1 VVLCANHKQMYA
13 PITQFEQG
21 GFIMKKVKKIVAL
34 GLATSLVV
42 ASLAG
47 CQSKSGTDTNSGT
60 DSSASGDSFVIGGIG
75 PLTGDA
81 ASYGISVKQGAEIAI
96 KEINEAG
103 GVKIGDKTVQ
113 LELKF
118 EDDQATPDKAV
129 TAYNSLMDKGMGAL
143 LGAVTSDSCLAVTNL
158 AQEDDILMLTPSGSA
173 AKITENAN
181 VFRLCFTD
189 PLQGETMAEHV
200 ITELGLKNIA
210 VIYKNSD
217 PYSTG
222 VYEAFANKVTE
233 LGGTITTAEAFA
245 DGEDFNTQ
253 LTSIKGTDAE
263 AIFAPI
269 YYGDASHV
277 VTQAADLSMTLP
289 FFGSDG
295 WDGILDTVTDKATVE
310 GATFLSPFFSGD
322 TAAADF
328 VAKYNEAYKA
338 TPDQFAADGY
348 DGVYVIKAA
357 LEKAGTTSTADL
369 VKAMTEISVDGL
381 TGEGISFTADGE
393 PQKGAKFIKIEAGEY
408 TAE

>member
-1 VVLCANHKQMYA
+1 
-13 PITQFEQG
+13 
-21 GFIMKKVKKIVAL
+21 MKKVRLVAL
-34 GLATSLVV
+34 GLATTLAL

-47 CQSKSGTDTNSGT
+47 CQSKSETDTNTDTST
-60 DSSASGDSFVIGGIG
+60 DSSANAGGETYVIGGIG

-96 KEINEAG
+96 KEINDAG
-103 GVKIGDKTVQ
+103 GVKVGDKTLQ
-113 LELKF
+113 LSLKF

-129 TAYNSLMDKGMGAL
+129 TAYNSLMDNKMDAL
-143 LGAVTSDSCLAVTNL
+143 LGAVTSGSCLAVANL

-173 AKITENAN
+173 QDITKNAN
-181 VFRLCFTD
+181 VFRICFTD
-189 PLQGETMAEHV
+189 PLQGETMAEHM
-200 ITELGLKNIA
+200 ITDLKFKNVA

-217 PYSTG
+217 EYSTG
-222 VYEAFANKVTE
+222 VYEAFAKKVAE

-269 YYGDASHV
+269 YYGDASHI

-322 TAAADF
+322 KAAADF
-328 VAKYNEAYKA
+328 VTKYNEAYKA

-357 LEKAGTTSTADL
+357 LEKAASTKTADL

-381 TGEGISFTADGE
+381 TGEKISFTEDGE
-393 PQKGAKFIKIEAGEY
+393 PQKAAKFIKIVNGEY

>member
-1 VVLCANHKQMYA
+1 
-13 PITQFEQG
+13 
-21 GFIMKKVKKIVAL
+21 MKKVRLVAL
-34 GLATSLVV
+34 GLATTLAV

-47 CQSKSGTDTNSGT
+47 CQSKSETDSKQGTDTSTDTST
-60 DSSASGDSFVIGGIG
+60 DSSANAGGETYVIGGIG

-96 KEINEAG
+96 KEINDAG
-103 GVKIGDKTVQ
+103 GVKVGDKTLQ
-113 LELKF
+113 LSLKF

-129 TAYNSLMDKGMGAL
+129 TAYNSLMDNKMDAL
-143 LGAVTSDSCLAVTNL
+143 LGAVTSGSCLAVTNL

-173 AKITENAN
+173 KDITKNAN

-189 PLQGETMAEHV
+189 PLQGETMAEHM
-200 ITELGLKNIA
+200 ITDLNLKNVA

-217 PYSTG
+217 EYSTG
-222 VYEAFANKVTE
+222 VYEAFAKKVAE
-233 LGGTITTAEAFA
+233 LGGTITKAEAFA

-295 WDGILDTVTDKATVE
+295 WDGILDTVTDKAAVE

-322 TAAADF
+322 KAAADF
-328 VAKYNEAYKA
+328 VTKYNEAYKA

-357 LEKAGTTSTADL
+357 LEKAASTKTADL

-381 TGEGISFTADGE
+381 TGEGIGFTAEGE
-393 PQKGAKFIKIEAGEY
+393 PQKGAKFIKIVDGAY

>member
-1 VVLCANHKQMYA
+1 
-13 PITQFEQG
+13 
-21 GFIMKKVKKIVAL
+21 MKKVKRLVAF
-34 GLATSLVV
+34 GLATTLTV

-47 CQSKSGTDTNSGT
+47 CQSKSGTDTSKDTST
-60 DSSASGDSFVIGGIG
+60 DSSVNAGGETYVIGGIG

-103 GVKIGDKTVQ
+103 GVKVGDKTLQ
-113 LELKF
+113 LSLKF

-129 TAYNSLMDKGMGAL
+129 TAYNSLMDNKMDAL
-143 LGAVTSDSCLAVTNL
+143 LGAVTSGSCLAVTNL

-173 AKITENAN
+173 ADITSNTN

-189 PLQGETMAEHV
+189 PLQGETMAEHM
-200 ITELGLKNIA
+200 ITDLGFKKVA

-217 PYSTG
+217 EYSTG
-222 VYEAFANKVTE
+222 VYEAFAAKVAE

-322 TAAADF
+322 KAAADF
-328 VAKYNEAYKA
+328 VTKYNEAYKA

-348 DGVYVIKAA
+348 DGIYVIKAA
-357 LEKAGTTSTADL
+357 LEQAASTETADL

-381 TGEGISFTADGE
+381 TGEGISFTAQGE
-393 PQKGAKFIKIEAGEY
+393 PQKGAKFIKIVDGAY

>member
-1 VVLCANHKQMYA
+1 
-13 PITQFEQG
+13 
-21 GFIMKKVKKIVAL
+21 MKKVRLVAL
-34 GLATSLVV
+34 GLATTLAL

-47 CQSKSGTDTNSGT
+47 CQSKSETDTKQGTDTNTDTST
-60 DSSASGDSFVIGGIG
+60 DSSANAGGETYVIGGIG

-96 KEINEAG
+96 KEINDAG
-103 GVKIGDKTVQ
+103 GVKVGDKTLQ
-113 LELKF
+113 LSLKF

-129 TAYNSLMDKGMGAL
+129 TAYNSLMDSKMDAL
-143 LGAVTSDSCLAVTNL
+143 LGAVTSGSCLAVANL

-173 AKITENAN
+173 QDITKNTN

-189 PLQGETMAEHV
+189 PLQGETMAEHM
-200 ITELGLKNIA
+200 ITDLKFKNVA

-217 PYSTG
+217 EYSTG
-222 VYEAFANKVTE
+222 VYEAFAKKVAE

-269 YYGDASHV
+269 YYGDASHI

-322 TAAADF
+322 KAAADF
-328 VAKYNEAYKA
+328 VTKYNEAYKA

-357 LEKAGTTSTADL
+357 LEKAASTKTADL

-381 TGEGISFTADGE
+381 TGEEISFTEDGE
-393 PQKGAKFIKIEAGEY
+393 PQKAAKFIKIVNGEY

>member
-1 VVLCANHKQMYA
+1 
-13 PITQFEQG
+13 
-21 GFIMKKVKKIVAL
+21 
-34 GLATSLVV
+34 
-42 ASLAG
+42 
-47 CQSKSGTDTNSGT
+47 
-60 DSSASGDSFVIGGIG
+60 
-75 PLTGDA
+75 
-81 ASYGISVKQGAEIAI
+81 
-96 KEINEAG
+96 
-103 GVKIGDKTVQ
+103 
-113 LELKF
+113 
-118 EDDQATPDKAV
+118 
-129 TAYNSLMDKGMGAL
+129 MDNKMDAL
-143 LGAVTSDSCLAVTNL
+143 LGAVTSGSCLAVTNL

-173 AKITENAN
+173 ADITKNTN

-189 PLQGETMAEHV
+189 PLQGETMAEHM
-200 ITELGLKNIA
+200 ITDLKFNKVA

-217 PYSTG
+217 EYSTG
-222 VYEAFANKVTE
+222 VYEAFAAKVAE

-322 TAAADF
+322 KAAADF
-328 VAKYNEAYKA
+328 VTKYNEAYKA

-348 DGVYVIKAA
+348 DGIYVIKAA
-357 LEKAGTTSTADL
+357 LEQAASTETADL

-381 TGEGISFTADGE
+381 TGEGISFTVDGE
-393 PQKGAKFIKIEAGEY
+393 PQKDAKFIKIVDGAY

>member
-1 VVLCANHKQMYA
+1 
-13 PITQFEQG
+13 
-21 GFIMKKVKKIVAL
+21 MKKVKRLVAF
-34 GLATSLVV
+34 GLATTLAV

-47 CQSKSGTDTNSGT
+47 CQSKSGTDTSKDTST
-60 DSSASGDSFVIGGIG
+60 DSSANAGGETYVIGGIG

-103 GVKIGDKTVQ
+103 GVKVGDKTLQ
-113 LELKF
+113 LSLKF

-129 TAYNSLMDKGMGAL
+129 TAYNSLMDNKMDAL
-143 LGAVTSDSCLAVTNL
+143 LGAVTSGSCLAVTNL

-173 AKITENAN
+173 ADITSNTN

-189 PLQGETMAEHV
+189 PLQGETMAEHM
-200 ITELGLKNIA
+200 ITDLRFKKVA

-217 PYSTG
+217 EYSTG
-222 VYEAFANKVTE
+222 VYEAFAAKVAE

-322 TAAADF
+322 KAAADF
-328 VAKYNEAYKA
+328 VTKYNEAYKA

-348 DGVYVIKAA
+348 DGIYVIKAA
-357 LEKAGTTSTADL
+357 LEQAASTETADL

-381 TGEGISFTADGE
+381 TGEGISFTAQGE
-393 PQKGAKFIKIEAGEY
+393 PQKGAKFIKIVDGAY

>member
-1 VVLCANHKQMYA
+1 
-13 PITQFEQG
+13 
-21 GFIMKKVKKIVAL
+21 MKKVKKLVTL
-34 GLATSLVV
+34 GLATTLAV

-47 CQSKSGTDTNSGT
+47 CGSKSGADGDT
-60 DSSASGDSFVIGGIG
+60 FVIGGIG

-81 ASYGISVKQGAEIAI
+81 ASYGLSVKQGAEVAV
-96 KEINEAG
+96 KEINDAG
-103 GVKIGDKTVQ
+103 GVKVGDKTVK

-129 TAYNSLMDKGMGAL
+129 TAYNTLMDNGMNAL
-143 LGAVTSDSCLAVTNL
+143 LGCVTSGSCLAVTDL
-158 AQEDDILMLTPSGSA
+158 TKEDGILMLTPSGSA
-173 AKITENAN
+173 ADITKNDN

-189 PLQGETMAEHV
+189 PLQGETMAEHMV
-200 ITELGLKNIA
+200 TDYHYKKIA

-217 PYSTG
+217 EYSTG
-222 VYEAFANKVTE
+222 VYEAFAAKVAE

-269 YYGDASHV
+269 YYNDAAHI
-277 VTQAADLSMTLP
+277 VTQAGDLSMTLP

-322 TAAADF
+322 ESAKDF
-328 VAKYNEAYKA
+328 VAKYNEAYKT

-348 DGVYVIKAA
+348 DGVYVMKAA
-357 LEKAGTTSTADL
+357 IEQAASTDSAAIIS
-369 VKAMTEISVDGL
+369 AMTQIKVDGL
-381 TGEGISFTADGE
+381 TGTGISFTAGGE
-393 PQKGAKFIKIEAGEY
+393 PQKGAKFIQIVNGEY
-408 TAE
+408 TAAK

>member
-1 VVLCANHKQMYA
+1 
-13 PITQFEQG
+13 
-21 GFIMKKVKKIVAL
+21 MKKVKRLVAL
-34 GLATSLVV
+34 SLATTLAV

-47 CQSKSGTDTNSGT
+47 CQSKSGTDTKQGTDTSKDTST
-60 DSSASGDSFVIGGIG
+60 DSSANAGGETYVIGGIG

-103 GVKIGDKTVQ
+103 GVKVGDKTLQ
-113 LELKF
+113 LSLKF

-129 TAYNSLMDKGMGAL
+129 TAYNSLMDNKMDAL
-143 LGAVTSDSCLAVTNL
+143 LGAVTSGSCLAVTNL
-158 AQEDDILMLTPSGSA
+158 TQEDDILMLTPSGSA
-173 AKITENAN
+173 DKITDNAN

-189 PLQGETMAEHV
+189 PLQGETMAEHM
-200 ITELGLKNIA
+200 ITDLKFSKVA

-217 PYSTG
+217 EYSTG
-222 VYEAFANKVTE
+222 VYEAFAAKVAE

-322 TAAADF
+322 KAAADF
-328 VAKYNEAYKA
+328 VTKYNEAYKA

-348 DGVYVIKAA
+348 DGIYVIKAA
-357 LEKAGTTSTADL
+357 LEQAGSTETADL

-393 PQKGAKFIKIEAGEY
+393 PQKGAKFIKIVDGAY

>member
-1 VVLCANHKQMYA
+1 
-13 PITQFEQG
+13 
-21 GFIMKKVKKIVAL
+21 MKKVKKIVTL
-34 GLATSLVV
+34 GLAATLAV

-47 CQSKSGTDTNSGT
+47 CGSKSGSDGDT
-60 DSSASGDSFVIGGIG
+60 FVIGGIG
-75 PLTGDA
+75 PLTGDN
-81 ASYGISVKQGAEIAI
+81 ASYGLSVKQGAEIAV

-103 GVKIGDKTVQ
+103 GVKVGDKTVQ

-129 TAYNSLMDKGMGAL
+129 TAYNTLMDDGMNVL
-143 LGAVTSDSCLAVTNL
+143 LGCVTSDSCLAVTDL
-158 AQEDDILMLTPSGSA
+158 TKEDGILMLTPSGSN
-173 AKITENAN
+173 KDITKNDN

-189 PLQGETMAEHV
+189 PLQGETMAKRMV
-200 ITELGLKNIA
+200 TDLGIKKIA

-217 PYSTG
+217 PYSKG
-222 VYEAFANKVTE
+222 VYDTFAAKVTE

-253 LTSIKGTDAE
+253 LTSIKGTDAQ

-269 YYGDASHV
+269 YYTDASHI
-277 VTQAADLSMTLP
+277 VTQAKDLSIALP

-295 WDGILDTVTDKATVE
+295 WDGILASVTDTATVE

-322 TAAADF
+322 ASAADF

-357 LEKAGTTSTADL
+357 IEKAASTDSAA
-369 VKAMTEISVDGL
+369 VISAMTQINVDGL
-381 TGEGISFTADGE
+381 TGTGISFTAGGE
-393 PQKGAKFIKIEAGEY
+393 PQKDAKFIKIVNGEY
-408 TAE
+408 TAAK

>member
-1 VVLCANHKQMYA
+1 
-13 PITQFEQG
+13 
-21 GFIMKKVKKIVAL
+21 MKKVRLVAL
-34 GLATSLVV
+34 GLATTLAL

-47 CQSKSGTDTNSGT
+47 CQSKSETDTNTDTST
-60 DSSASGDSFVIGGIG
+60 DSSANAGGETYVIGGIG
-75 PLTGDA
+75 PLTGDN

-96 KEINEAG
+96 KEINDAG
-103 GVKIGDKTVQ
+103 GVKVGDKTLQ
-113 LELKF
+113 LSLKF

-129 TAYNSLMDKGMGAL
+129 TAYNSLMDNKMDAL
-143 LGAVTSDSCLAVTNL
+143 LGAVTSGSCLAVANL

-173 AKITENAN
+173 QDITKNAN
-181 VFRLCFTD
+181 VFRICFTD
-189 PLQGETMAEHV
+189 PLQGETMAEHM
-200 ITELGLKNIA
+200 ITDLKFKNVA

-217 PYSTG
+217 EYSTG
-222 VYEAFANKVTE
+222 VYEAFAKKVAE

-269 YYGDASHV
+269 YYGDASHI

-322 TAAADF
+322 KAAAEF
-328 VAKYNEAYKA
+328 VTKYNEAYKA

-357 LEKAGTTSTADL
+357 LEKAASTKTADL

-381 TGEGISFTADGE
+381 TGEKISFTEDGE
-393 PQKGAKFIKIEAGEY
+393 PQKDAKFIKIVNGEY

>member
-1 VVLCANHKQMYA
+1 
-13 PITQFEQG
+13 
-21 GFIMKKVKKIVAL
+21 MKKVKRLVAF
-34 GLATSLVV
+34 GLATTLAV

-47 CQSKSGTDTNSGT
+47 CQSKSETDTKQGTDTSTDTST
-60 DSSASGDSFVIGGIG
+60 DSSANAGGETYVIGGIG

-103 GVKIGDKTVQ
+103 GVKVGDKTLQ
-113 LELKF
+113 LSLKF

-129 TAYNSLMDKGMGAL
+129 TAYNSLMDNKMDAL
-143 LGAVTSDSCLAVTNL
+143 LGAVTSGSCLAVTNL

-173 AKITENAN
+173 ADITKNTN

-189 PLQGETMAEHV
+189 PLQGETMAEHM
-200 ITELGLKNIA
+200 ITDLKFNKVA

-217 PYSTG
+217 EYSTG
-222 VYEAFANKVTE
+222 VYEAFAAKVAE

-322 TAAADF
+322 KAAADF
-328 VAKYNEAYKA
+328 VTKYNEAYKA

-348 DGVYVIKAA
+348 DGIYVIKAA
-357 LEKAGTTSTADL
+357 LEQAASTETADL

-381 TGEGISFTADGE
+381 TGEGISFTVDGE
-393 PQKGAKFIKIEAGEY
+393 PQKDAKFIKIVDGAY

>member
-1 VVLCANHKQMYA
+1 MYA
-13 PITQFEQG
+13 CNTHREVG
-21 GFIMKKVKKIVAL
+21 GIFYEKMKKLVTL
-34 GLATSLVV
+34 SLAATLAV

-47 CQSKSGTDTNSGT
+47 CGSKSGSDGDT
-60 DSSASGDSFVIGGIG
+60 FVIGGIG

-81 ASYGISVKQGAEIAI
+81 ASYGLSVKQGAEIAVA
-96 KEINEAG
+96 EINEAG
-103 GVKIGDKTVQ
+103 GVKVGDKTIQ

-129 TAYNSLMDKGMGAL
+129 TAYNSLMDNGMNAL
-143 LGAVTSDSCLAVTNL
+143 LGCVTSGSCLAVTDL
-158 AQEDDILMLTPSGSA
+158 TKEDGILMLTPSGSS
-173 AKITENAN
+173 KDITKNDN

-189 PLQGETMAEHV
+189 PLQGETMAEHMV
-200 ITELGLKNIA
+200 TDLGIKKIA

-217 PYSTG
+217 EYSTG
-222 VYEAFANKVTE
+222 VYEAFAAKVAE

-269 YYGDASHV
+269 YYTDAAHI
-277 VTQAADLSMTLP
+277 VTQAADLSITLP

-295 WDGILDTVTDKATVE
+295 WDGVLDTVTDKATVE

-357 LEKAGTTSTADL
+357 IEKAA
-369 VKAMTEISVDGL
+369 
-381 TGEGISFTADGE
+381 
-393 PQKGAKFIKIEAGEY
+393 
-408 TAE
+408 